1 MNRLYKR
8 DFLKE
13 IDFQPEDLLWLLD
26 LAEQLKK
33 ARKEGR
39 EKKYLDGKNIALLF
53 EKDSTR
59 TRCSFEVGAHEQ
71 GAHVTYLGPSGSQV
85 GKKESMADTARVLS
99 GFLTPSNTG
108 ASNRQELRPLPNMHL
123 FPSGMA

>member
-59 TRCSFEVGAHEQ
+59 
-71 GAHVTYLGPSGSQV
+71 
-85 GKKESMADTARVLS
+85 M
-99 GFLTPSNTG
+99 
-108 ASNRQELRPLPNMHL
+108 
-123 FPSGMA
+123 